1 MAKDALRR
9 AYAEHR
15 LALVRLATLLTRRED
30 IAEDFVHDVF
40 LRVEARLHDLMTLR
54 PIRTC
59 VVRS

>member
-1 MAKDALRR
+1 MRSIGLP
-9 AYAEHR
+9 
-15 LALVRLATLLTRRED
+15 LVRLATLLTRRED